1 MAKIVYVKGNIVAY
15 GGTHIAK
22 GFICLAPKEYEQ
34 DAVEVID
41 GDLILYNKDYV
52 KPFYVYAASG
62 DVTAAGGDLGCHYY
76 PDGVYDSYKKE
87 LEQIRELIQLE
98 IPSHLRSA
106 YNRQIYISVIG
117 ALELFIT
124 EMITSLAMGDE
135 FYYNEFHY
143 KSNLKISLTDFE
155 ANENA
160 LDKVVYKVIHK
171 INAHDLK
178 TIKNIFKNVFNVT
191 DLNIQKLGQYIKT
204 RHDMVHRNGNSVS
217 DHRLQY
223 IDVTNEDIQ
232 GLIDVCNQF
241 VRDLMEKLKEPI
253 KHWHDN

>member
-1 MAKIVYVKGNIVAY
+1 MAKIVYVKGNIIAY
-15 GGTHIAK
+15 SGTHIAK
-22 GFICLAPKEYEQ
+22 DFICLAPKEYEQ

-41 GDLILYNKDYV
+41 GDLILYNKDHV

-62 DVTAAGGDLGCHYY
+62 GVTAAGGDLGCHYY

-124 EMITSLAMGDE
+124 EIISSLVMGDE

-143 KSNLKISLTDFE
+143 KSNSKISLSDVE
-155 ANENA
+155 ADDNA
-160 LDKVVYKVIHK
+160 LDKAIYKVIHK

-178 TIKNIFKNVFNVT
+178 YVKNLFKNVFDVKELDT
-191 DLNIQKLGQYIKT
+191 QRLGEYIKT
-204 RHDMVHRNGNSVS
+204 RHDMVHRNGNSVN
-217 DHRLQY
+217 DHSLQY
-223 IDVTNEDIQ
+223 IEVTDENIQ

-241 VRDLMEKLKEPI
+241 VQNLMLNLEGPI